1 MIKVSNLANDSNINL
16 DGLQF
21 DNHDSHTNKE
31 ANLTAVSS
39 FINKVGIFKY
49 LIERIGNALFSI
61 CAICSAI

>member
-1 MIKVSNLANDSNINL
+1 MIKVSNVANDSNNINL

-31 ANLTAVSS
+31 ANLTAVSL

-49 LIERIGNALFSI
+49 LLI
-61 CAICSAI
+61 